1 MGGCQ
6 GVKVI
11 IARTSPALRNIQECY
26 YLGLQMWERCQM
38 PASPG
43 TARCL
48 MMYLA
53 DTETT
58 RLIYYAGLTILRLAT
73 NYSLSRTILT

>member
-1 MGGCQ
+1 
-6 GVKVI
+6 
-11 IARTSPALRNIQECY
+11 
-26 YLGLQMWERCQM
+26 
-38 PASPG
+38 
-43 TARCL
+43 

>member
-1 MGGCQ
+1 MPRCEGDYR
-6 GVKVI
+6 KD
-11 IARTSPALRNIQECY
+11 SPALRNIQECY

-43 TARCL
+43 TARCF

-58 RLIYYAGLTILRLAT
+58 RLIYYAGLTILLLVS
-73 NYSLSRTILT
+73 NYSLSRILT